1 MAFGTKRSISDP
13 AALSCSLGK
22 SLRACGITSI
32 ATGPPLPYLIA
43 STTHREDAALTLTQ
57 NLTRRLKNPDLF
69 KGIADPAWLGL
80 AAGGPTFPVFNPAT
94 GERLADIP
102 DMGADETRAAIDRAG
117 EAQAEWAA
125 LTARERSDTLWRWHQ
140 LIVRHTDDLA
150 AILTAEM
157 GKPLAE
163 AKSEVSH
170 AAAYLQWYAEEA
182 NRIYGETIPAPSR
195 DRRMIVIK
203 QPIGVVGAITPWNF
217 PASMVARKISP
228 ALAAGCTVVLK
239 PAEQT
244 PLVAG
249 AMFALAEMAGFPA
262 GVVNLVYASE
272 GDAVGRELCTNA
284 KVRKISFTG
293 STEVGRLLMRQCSD
307 QVKKLSLELGGNAPF
322 IVFDDADVDAAVD
335 GAIQAKFRNA
345 GQTCVSA
352 NRLYVQAGVHDEFA
366 EKFTARVRTLSVGD
380 GFSPDVAIGPLIDT
394 RALAKIE
401 GHVADALEKGG
412 SIRCGGG
419 RIEGTGTFFAP
430 TVLTG
435 ISRAMR
441 IAQEETFGPLA
452 PIIRFTDPDEVVRE
466 ANDTIYGLAAY
477 FYASNLSRVW
487 RVAEALEYGMVGIN
501 TGRMSSEAAPFG
513 GVKQSGMGR
522 EGSRHGLED
531 YLEMKYLCMGGI

>member
-1 MAFGTKRSISDP
+1 M
-13 AALSCSLGK
+13 ALSQ
-22 SLRACGITSI
+22 T
-32 ATGPPLPYLIA
+32 LI
-43 STTHREDAALTLTQ
+43 
-57 NLTRRLKNPDLF
+57 RRLK
-69 KGIADPAWLGL
+69 DPKPFETIVTAPWLVSP
-80 AAGGPTFPVFNPAT
+80 ASERTFEVFNPST
-94 GERLADIP
+94 GELLAELP
-102 DMGADETRAAIDRAG
+102 DMGVAETRAAIDRAAV
-117 EAQAEWAA
+117 AQPEWAG
-125 LTARERSDTLWRWHQ
+125 LTARDRSDMLWRWHQ
-140 LIVRHTDDLA
+140 LIVLHTDDLA

-182 NRIYGETIPAPSR
+182 NRIYGETIAAPSL
-195 DRRMIVIK
+195 DRRMLVIK

-228 ALAAGCTVVLK
+228 ALAAGCAVVLK

-249 AMFALAEMAGFPA
+249 AMFALAHEAGFPP
-262 GVVNLVYASE
+262 GVVNLIYASE
-272 GDAVGRELCTNA
+272 GDAVGRELCTHPA
-284 KVRKISFTG
+284 VRKISFTG

-352 NRLYVQAGVHDEFA
+352 NRLYVQSGVHDEFA
-366 EKFTARVRTLSVGD
+366 RKFIERVQTLSVGD
-380 GFSPDVAIGPLIDT
+380 GFQPDVAIGPLIDT

-401 GHVADALEKGG
+401 GHVADALDKGG
-412 SIRCGGG
+412 SVRCGGR
-419 RIEGTGTFFAP
+419 RIDGDGTFFAP

-435 ISRAMR
+435 ITRDMR
-441 IAQEETFGPLA
+441 VAQEETFGPLA
-452 PIIRFTDPDEVVRE
+452 PIIRFDDATQVVRE

-513 GVKQSGMGR
+513 GMKQSGMGR

>member
-1 MAFGTKRSISDP
+1 
-13 AALSCSLGK
+13 L
-22 SLRACGITSI
+22 
-32 ATGPPLPYLIA
+32 PLCLPLIRHLE
-43 STTHREDAALTLTQ
+43 S
-57 NLTRRLKNPDLF
+57 PDLF
-69 KGIADPAWLGL
+69 GSIDHMPALGTPVS
-80 AAGGPTFPVFNPAT
+80 GRTFEVVNPST
-94 GERLADIP
+94 GELLAELP
-102 DMGADETRAAIDRAG
+102 DMGVKETRAAIDKAYV
-117 EAQAEWAA
+117 AQAEWAA
-125 LTARERSDTLWRWHQ
+125 LTARDRSDTLWRWHQ
-140 LIVRHTDDLA
+140 LIVNHTDDLA

-182 NRIYGETIPAPSR
+182 NRIYGETISAPST
-195 DRRMIVIK
+195 DRRMLVIK
-203 QPIGVVGAITPWNF
+203 QPIGVVGTITPWNF

-228 ALAAGCTVVLK
+228 ALAAGCAIVLK

-249 AMFALAEMAGFPA
+249 AMFALAAEAGFPD
-262 GVVNLVYASE
+262 GVVNLIYASE
-272 GDAVGRELCTNA
+272 GAAVGRELCSNS

-307 QVKKLSLELGGNAPF
+307 QIKKVSLELGGNAPF
-322 IVFDDADVDAAVD
+322 IVFDDADVEAAVD

-352 NRLYVQAGVHDEFA
+352 NRLYLQSGVHDEFVD
-366 EKFTARVRTLSVGD
+366 KFVERVRQLSVGD
-380 GFSPDVAIGPLIDT
+380 GFDPGVAIGPLID
-394 RALAKIE
+394 RHALAKIE
-401 GHVADALEKGG
+401 AHIADAMGKGG
-412 SIRCGGG
+412 EIRCGGH
-419 RIEGTGTFFAP
+419 RIGTNGTFFQP

-435 ISRAMR
+435 VSSEMKV
-441 IAQEETFGPLA
+441 AQEETFGPLA
-452 PIIRFTDPDEVVRE
+452 PIIRFEDADQVVRS

-477 FYASNLSRVW
+477 FYASNLKRVW

-513 GVKQSGMGR
+513 GMKQSGIGR

>member
-1 MAFGTKRSISDP
+1 V
-13 AALSCSLGK
+13 
-22 SLRACGITSI
+22 
-32 ATGPPLPYLIA
+32 PLFP
-43 STTHREDAALTLTQ
+43 S
-57 NLTRRLKNPDLF
+57 LTRHLKSPDLF
-69 KGIADPAWLGL
+69 GAIDRVPALGL
-80 AAGGPTFPVFNPAT
+80 VVSERTFEVLNPST
-94 GERLADIP
+94 GELLAELP
-102 DMGADETRAAIDRAG
+102 DMGVEETRAAVDKAYV
-117 EAQAEWAA
+117 AQAEWAA
-125 LTARERSDTLWRWHQ
+125 LTARERSEMLWQWHQ
-140 LIVRHTDDLA
+140 LIVNHTDDLA

-182 NRIYGETIPAPSR
+182 NRIYGETISAPST
-195 DRRMIVIK
+195 DRRMLVIK
-203 QPIGVVGAITPWNF
+203 QPIGVVGTITPWNF

-228 ALAAGCTVVLK
+228 ALAAGCAIVLK

-249 AMFALAEMAGFPA
+249 AMFALAAEAGFPE

-272 GDAVGRELCTNA
+272 GAAVGRELCHNPR
-284 KVRKISFTG
+284 VRKISFTG

-307 QVKKLSLELGGNAPF
+307 QIKKVSLELGGNAPF
-322 IVFDDADVDAAVD
+322 IVFDDADIDAAAD

-352 NRLYVQAGVHDEFA
+352 NRLYVQSAVHDEFVD
-366 EKFTARVRTLSVGD
+366 KFVGRVRQLQVGD
-380 GFSPDVAIGPLIDT
+380 GFDPDVAIGPLID
-394 RALAKIE
+394 RAALAKIE
-401 GHVADALEKGG
+401 SHIADAVEKGG
-412 SIRCGGG
+412 AIRCGGG
-419 RIEGTGTFFAP
+419 RIGKDGTFFQP
-430 TVLTG
+430 TVLTE
-435 ISRAMR
+435 ISSEMALAR
-441 IAQEETFGPLA
+441 EETFGPLA
-452 PIIRFTDPDEVVRE
+452 PIIRFEEADQVVRD

-477 FYASNLSRVW
+477 FYASNLKRVW

-513 GVKQSGMGR
+513 GMKQSGIGR

>member
-1 MAFGTKRSISDP
+1 MEH
-13 AALSCSLGK
+13 
-22 SLRACGITSI
+22 TSV
-32 ATGPPLPYLIA
+32 TLTP
-43 STTHREDAALTLTQ
+43 ALT
-57 NLTRRLKNPDLF
+57 RHLKNPNLF
-69 KGIADPAWLGL
+69 GEIARMPALGQVT
-80 AAGGPTFPVFNPAT
+80 GERTFQVFNPST
-94 GERLADIP
+94 GERLAELP
-102 DMGADETRAAIDRAG
+102 DMGVAETTAAIDRAYD
-117 EAQAEWAA
+117 AQAEWAG
-125 LTARERSDTLWRWHQ
+125 LTARARSDVLWRWHQ
-140 LIVRHTDDLA
+140 LIVDHTDDLA

-182 NRIYGETIPAPSR
+182 NRIYGETISAPSN
-195 DRRMIVIK
+195 DRRMMVIK
-203 QPIGVVGAITPWNF
+203 QPIGVVGTITPWNF

-228 ALAAGCTVVLK
+228 ALAAGCTIVLK

-249 AMFALAEMAGFPA
+249 AMFALAEKAGFPE
-262 GVVNLVYASE
+262 GVLNLVYASE
-272 GDAVGRELCTNA
+272 GAAVGHELCTNA

-307 QVKKLSLELGGNAPF
+307 QIKKVSLELGGNAPF

-352 NRLYVQAGVHDEFA
+352 NRLYVQSGVHDEFA
-366 EKFTARVRTLSVGD
+366 EKFASRVKTLTVGD
-380 GFSPDVAIGPLIDT
+380 GFVPDVAIGPLIDT

-401 GHVADALEKGG
+401 GHIADAVSKGG
-412 SIRCGGG
+412 TIMSGG
-419 RIEGTGTFFAP
+419 RRIGNDGTFFEP
-430 TVLTG
+430 TVLTDVSG
-435 ISRAMR
+435 AMR

-452 PIIRFTDPDEVVRE
+452 PIIRFEDPDQVVRE

-477 FYASNLSRVW
+477 FYASNLKRVW

-513 GVKQSGMGR
+513 GMKQSGIGR

>member
-1 MAFGTKRSISDP
+1 MPLCQPLIRH
-13 AALSCSLGK
+13 LK
-22 SLRACGITSI
+22 S
-32 ATGPPLPYLIA
+32 
-43 STTHREDAALTLTQ
+43 
-57 NLTRRLKNPDLF
+57 PDLF
-69 KGIADPAWLGL
+69 RTIDRVPALGTPV
-80 AAGGPTFPVFNPAT
+80 GEPTFAVSNPST
-94 GERLADIP
+94 GELLAELP
-102 DMGADETRAAIDRAG
+102 DMGVAETRAAIDKAYAEQAG
-117 EAQAEWAA
+117 WAA
-125 LTARERSDTLWRWHQ
+125 LTARERSDMLWRWHQ
-140 LIVRHTDDLA
+140 LIVDHADDLA

-182 NRIYGETIPAPSR
+182 NRIYGETILPPST
-195 DRRMIVIK
+195 DRRLLVIK
-203 QPIGVVGAITPWNF
+203 QPIGVVGTITPWNF

-228 ALAAGCTVVLK
+228 ALAAGCTIVLK

-249 AMFALAEMAGFPA
+249 AMFALAHQAGFPE
-262 GVVNLVYASE
+262 GVVNLIYASE
-272 GDAVGRELCTNA
+272 GDAVGRELCANP

-307 QVKKLSLELGGNAPF
+307 QIKKVSLELGGNAPF

-335 GAIQAKFRNA
+335 GAVQAKFRNA

-352 NRLYVQAGVHDEFA
+352 NRLYVQSSVHDEFVDQFV
-366 EKFTARVRTLSVGD
+366 EKVGKLSVGD
-380 GFSPDVAIGPLIDT
+380 GFDLGVAIGPLID
-394 RALAKIE
+394 RHALAKIE
-401 GHVADALEKGG
+401 SHIADAVAKGG
-412 SIRCGGG
+412 TIRCGGD
-419 RIEGTGTFFAP
+419 RIGKEGTFFQP
-430 TVLTG
+430 TILTE
-435 ISRAMR
+435 ISREMTV
-441 IAQEETFGPLA
+441 AQEETFGPLA
-452 PIIRFTDPDEVVRE
+452 PIIRFEDADQVVHE

-477 FYASNLSRVW
+477 FYASNLKRVW

-513 GVKQSGMGR
+513 GMKQSGIGR

>member
-1 MAFGTKRSISDP
+1 LP
-13 AALSCSLGK
+13 
-22 SLRACGITSI
+22 LRPS
-32 ATGPPLPYLIA
+32 
-43 STTHREDAALTLTQ
+43 
-57 NLTRRLKNPDLF
+57 LTRRLKSPDLF
-69 KGIADPAWLGL
+69 SGIDRLPAVGT
-80 AAGGPTFPVFNPAT
+80 PPCRHTFEVFNPST
-94 GERLADIP
+94 GESLAELP
-102 DMGADETRAAIDRAG
+102 DMGVEETRVAIDKAHA
-117 EAQAEWAA
+117 AQAGWAA
-125 LTARERSDTLWRWHQ
+125 LTARERSEMLWRWHE
-140 LIVRHTDDLA
+140 LIVAHTDDLA

-157 GKPLAE
+157 GKPLVE

-182 NRIYGETIPAPSR
+182 NRIYGETISAPST
-195 DRRMIVIK
+195 DRRMLVIK
-203 QPIGVVGAITPWNF
+203 QPIGVVGTITPWNF

-228 ALAAGCTVVLK
+228 ALAAGCTIVLK

-249 AMFALAEMAGFPA
+249 AMFALTAQAGFPD

-272 GDAVGRELCTNA
+272 GDAVGRELCFNR

-307 QVKKLSLELGGNAPF
+307 QIKKISLELGGHAPF

-352 NRLYVQAGVHDEFA
+352 NRLYVQSGVHDEFVA
-366 EKFTARVRTLSVGD
+366 KFVARVGELSVGD
-380 GFSPDVAIGPLIDT
+380 GFDPGVTIGPLIDT
-394 RALAKIE
+394 RAVAKIE
-401 GHVADALEKGG
+401 AHISDATAKGG
-412 SIRCGGG
+412 AIRCGGE
-419 RIEGTGTFFAP
+419 RISANGTFFQP

-435 ISRAMR
+435 ISGEMK

-452 PIIRFTDPDEVVRE
+452 PILRFEDADQVVRA

-477 FYASNLSRVW
+477 FYASNLKRVW

-513 GVKQSGMGR
+513 GMKQSGIGR

>member
-1 MAFGTKRSISDP
+1 MEL
-13 AALSCSLGK
+13 ALS
-22 SLRACGITSI
+22 RT
-32 ATGPPLPYLIA
+32 LIG
-43 STTHREDAALTLTQ
+43 
-57 NLTRRLKNPDLF
+57 RLK
-69 KGIADPAWLGL
+69 DPKPFETIVEAPWLGRP
-80 AAGGPTFPVFNPAT
+80 ASDRTFEVFNPST
-94 GERLADIP
+94 GELLAELP
-102 DMGADETRAAIDRAG
+102 DMGVEETRAAIERAAI
-117 EAQAEWAA
+117 AQTEWAG
-125 LTARERSDTLWRWHQ
+125 LTARDRSDMLWRWHQ
-140 LIVRHTDDLA
+140 LILQHTDDLA

-182 NRIYGETIPAPSR
+182 NRIYGETIAAPSL
-195 DRRMIVIK
+195 DRRMLVIK

-228 ALAAGCTVVLK
+228 ALAAGCAVVLK

-249 AMFALAEMAGFPA
+249 ALFALAHEAGFPE
-262 GVVNLVYASE
+262 GVVNLIYASE
-272 GDAVGRELCTNA
+272 GDAVGRELCA
-284 KVRKISFTG
+284 HPAVRKISFTG
-293 STEVGRLLMRQCSD
+293 STEVGRLLMRQCAD

-352 NRLYVQAGVHDEFA
+352 NRLYVQSGVHDEFA
-366 EKFTARVRTLSVGD
+366 RKFIERVQKLSVGD
-380 GFSPDVAIGPLIDT
+380 GFASDVAIGPLIDT

-401 GHVADALEKGG
+401 GHVADAVEKGG
-412 SIRCGGG
+412 SVRCGGG
-419 RIEGTGTFFAP
+419 RIAGGGTFFTP

-435 ISRAMR
+435 ITRDMR
-441 IAQEETFGPLA
+441 VAQEETFGPLA
-452 PIIRFTDPDEVVRE
+452 PIIRFDDADQVVRE

-513 GVKQSGMGR
+513 GMKQSGMGR

>member
-1 MAFGTKRSISDP
+1 MA
-13 AALSCSLGK
+13 
-22 SLRACGITSI
+22 
-32 ATGPPLPYLIA
+32 
-43 STTHREDAALTLTQ
+43 LTQ
-57 NLTRRLKNPDLF
+57 NLLRRLQNPDLF
-69 KGIADPAWLGL
+69 AAITDPAWLGL
-80 AAGGPTFPVFNPAT
+80 PFGGATFEVFNPAT
-94 GERLADIP
+94 GELLAEIP
-102 DMGADETRAAIDRAG
+102 DMGVADTRAAIERAT
-117 EAQAEWAA
+117 EAQTEWAA
-125 LTARERSDTLWRWHQ
+125 RTARERSDTLWRWHQ

-249 AMFALAEMAGFPA
+249 AMFALAEKAGFPP
-262 GVVNLVYASE
+262 GVVNLIYASE
-272 GDAVGRELCTNA
+272 GDAVGRELCTHPQ
-284 KVRKISFTG
+284 VRKISFTG

-380 GFSPDVAIGPLIDT
+380 GFDPNVAIGPLIDT

-401 GHVADALEKGG
+401 AHVADAVERGG
-412 SIRCGGG
+412 SVHCGGK
-419 RIEGTGTFFAP
+419 RIEGAGTFFSP

-435 ISRAMR
+435 IARDMR

-452 PIIRFTDPDEVVRE
+452 PIIRFTDADQVVRE

>member
-1 MAFGTKRSISDP
+1 MAIASALYRHLRNPDKF
-13 AALSCSLGK
+13 AALDRVPALG
-22 SLRACGITSI
+22 G
-32 ATGPPLPYLIA
+32 
-43 STTHREDAALTLTQ
+43 
-57 NLTRRLKNPDLF
+57 LKTDR
-69 KGIADPAWLGL
+69 
-80 AAGGPTFPVFNPAT
+80 TFQVFNPST
-94 GERLADIP
+94 GELLADLP
-102 DMGADETRAAIDRAG
+102 DMGQEETRAAIDRAYA
-117 EAQAEWAA
+117 AQADWAA

-140 LIVRHTDDLA
+140 LIVTHTDDLA

-157 GKPLAE
+157 GKPLPE

-182 NRIYGETIPAPSR
+182 NRIYGETISAPST
-195 DRRMIVIK
+195 DRRMLVIK
-203 QPIGVVGAITPWNF
+203 QPIGVVGTITPWNF

-228 ALAAGCTVVLK
+228 ALAAGCAIVLK

-249 AMFALAEMAGFPA
+249 AMFALAHEAGFPE
-262 GVVNLVYASE
+262 GVINLVYAAE
-272 GDAVGRELCTNA
+272 GEAVGRELCFNA

-307 QVKKLSLELGGNAPF
+307 QIKKVALELGGNAPF

-352 NRLYVQAGVHDEFA
+352 NRLYVQSGVHDEFV
-366 EKFTARVRTLSVGD
+366 EKFTSRVKALSVGD
-380 GFSPDVAIGPLIDT
+380 GFDPDIAIGPLIDT

-401 GHVADALEKGG
+401 EHIADALAKGG
-412 SIRCGGG
+412 TIRCGGH
-419 RIEGTGTFFAP
+419 RIGDGGTFFAP
-430 TVLTG
+430 TVLSG
-435 ISRAMR
+435 IAGSMR
-441 IAQEETFGPLA
+441 LAQEETFGPLA
-452 PIIRFTDPDEVVRE
+452 PIIRFEDPDQVVRE

-477 FYASNLSRVW
+477 FYASNLKRVW

-513 GVKQSGMGR
+513 GMKQSGIGR